1 MSSVAVILLTTAT
14 LHIYEYCVHRK
25 IHPSIHHRLKP
36 LILFMVTALEPI
48 PIAIGRA
55 AGYTLDKCPAH
66 HRADIQGQQPHRK
79 I

>member
-1 MSSVAVILLTTAT
+1 MSSVAVIYY
-14 LHIYEYCVHRK
+14 IFMNIVYIGK
-25 IHPSIHHRLKP
+25 SIHPSIHHRLKP

-48 PIAIGRA
+48 PVAI
-55 AGYTLDKCPAH
+55 GYTLDKCPAH

>member
-1 MSSVAVILLTTAT
+1 MSSVAVIYY
-14 LHIYEYCVHRK
+14 IFMNIVYIGK
-25 IHPSIHHRLKP
+25 SIHHRLKP

-48 PIAIGRA
+48 PVAIGRA

>member
-1 MSSVAVILLTTAT
+1 MSSVAVIYY
-14 LHIYEYCVHRK
+14 IFMNIVYIGK
-25 IHPSIHHRLKP
+25 SIHPSIHHRLKP

-48 PIAIGRA
+48 PVAIGRA